1 MEPTRIANAVPSPSC
16 AGSLTPAQQDLVIR
30 HLPLQLS
37 VIDEDGVL
45 VYWQGDLFSDCE
57 PQFIGRHINACHSEH
72 SREMIARMTA
82 AFRAGSQDEAVFRRL
97 EDGRLNLTRY
107 RALRDA
113 EGTYRGIVETHQDIS
128 ELRLLEG
135 EKLDLDW

>member
-1 MEPTRIANAVPSPSC
+1 MACRAHWPSIRRSRPL
-16 AGSLTPAQQDLVIR
+16 ALRAQRR
-30 HLPLQLS
+30 HLGDCRSVPTVISASPGNNIRRLS
-37 VIDEDGVL
+37 
-45 VYWQGDLFSDCE
+45 
-57 PQFIGRHINACHSEH
+57 A
-72 SREMIARMTA
+72 
-82 AFRAGSQDEAVFRRL
+82 QDEAVFRRL

-113 EGTYRGIVETHQDIS
+113 EGIYRGIVETHQDIS